1 MQTEPERNE
10 LPPMLVSSWKRS
22 RKWGVDPKRV
32 QDELLTNGEL
42 EDRRERMRDLFQ
54 ACAPVLETLYTLVRH
69 SSFMVLVS
77 DRDGYIV
84 AKWGDLP
91 FTERASRVRLDVG
104 ANWEER
110 VKGTN
115 AIGTALAE
123 SKPVTV
129 WGNQHYCEENR
140 FLTCYAAPLYSP
152 TGDLLGILDVSG
164 DARLHHPHTLGMV
177 ITAAQACQA
186 RLLLHQTRRELIL
199 HIREMDAVM
208 ESLGHPLIA
217 VDTDGQI
224 TRVNQS
230 AARWLGNAMADCIGQ
245 PLTRWFDSDDVQAL
259 LTRSDRD
266 VSVLKP
272 AFADSGVAWVAK
284 PIQDER
290 KRTFRIH
297 LTGRIPTDSHFD
309 GQEPVSNLV
318 MGCPKVREV
327 FDLAVR
333 IAPSP
338 LTLLIRGETGTGKD
352 RLASAVHEAS
362 GRKGAFVAV
371 NCGAIPETLVESE
384 LFGYEK
390 GAFTGARKDGY
401 KGKFEAADG
410 GTLFLDE
417 IGDMPPASQVALLRV
432 LEEKKVTRIGSHRP
446 IPVDVRVIAAT
457 HQNLEQAVAEGRF
470 RADLFYRL
478 REMELV
484 LPPLRE
490 RTDLRTLAEH
500 FLKKVEQELGRAIGV
515 SDEVWPIL
523 EQHDWPGNLRE
534 LRQVIRQSAYQACL
548 IRGVDWISPQDLP
561 PLTREGPE
569 AEKAVSFLSI
579 VDAEERAIA
588 QAIQA
593 ARGNLSE
600 AARLL
605 GIGRTTLYRKLHKY
619 PHLKPR
625 C

>member
-1 MQTEPERNE
+1 
-10 LPPMLVSSWKRS
+10 
-22 RKWGVDPKRV
+22 
-32 QDELLTNGEL
+32 
-42 EDRRERMRDLFQ
+42 
-54 ACAPVLETLYTLVRH
+54 
-69 SSFMVLVS
+69 
-77 DRDGYIV
+77 
-84 AKWGDLP
+84 
-91 FTERASRVRLDVG
+91 
-104 ANWEER
+104 
-110 VKGTN
+110 
-115 AIGTALAE
+115 
-123 SKPVTV
+123 
-129 WGNQHYCEENR
+129 
-140 FLTCYAAPLYSP
+140 LYSP
-152 TGDLLGILDVSG
+152 TGELLGILDVSG

-186 RLLLHQTRRELIL
+186 RLLLHQARRELVL
-199 HIREMDAVM
+199 HLREADAMM
-208 ESLGHPLIA
+208 ESLSHPMIA
-217 VDTDGQI
+217 VDTEGLI

-230 AARWLGNAMADCIGQ
+230 AARWLGHAMEDCIGQ
-245 PLTRWFDSDDVQAL
+245 PLTRWFDPDEVKAL
-259 LTRSDRD
+259 LTSSVHD

-272 AFADSGVAWVAK
+272 IFTDRDVSWVAK
-284 PIQDER
+284 PILDDR

-297 LTGRIPTDSHFD
+297 LVGRIPVNRPTDE
-309 GQEPVSNLV
+309 QTAVSNLV
-318 MGCPKVREV
+318 IGCPKVREV
-327 FDLAVR
+327 FELAIR

-352 RLASAVHEAS
+352 RLARAVHEAS

-490 RTDLRTLAEH
+490 RTDLRLLAEH
-500 FLKKVEQELGRAIGV
+500 FLEKVEQELGRAIAV
-515 SDEVWPIL
+515 SAEVWSIL

-534 LRQVIRQSAYQACL
+534 LRQVIRQSAYHACL

-561 PLTREGPE
+561 PLKREKPE
-569 AEKAVSFLSI
+569 TGKTVLFLSI
-579 VDAEERAIA
+579 DDAEERAIA

-605 GIGRTTLYRKLHKY
+605 GIGRTTLYRKLRKY
-619 PHLKPR
+619 PHLKPT

>member
-10 LPPMLVSSWKRS
+10 LPPMLVSSWKRCH
-22 RKWGVDPKRV
+22 KWGVDPKSV
-32 QDELLTNGEL
+32 QDELLTDGEL
-42 EDRRERMRDLFQ
+42 EDRRERMHDLFQ
-54 ACAPVLETLYTLVRH
+54 ACKPILETLYTQVRQ
-69 SSFMVLVS
+69 SDFMVLVS

-84 AKWGDLP
+84 TKWGEPP

-123 SKPVTV
+123 SQPVSV
-129 WGNQHYCEENR
+129 WGNQHFCEENR

-152 TGDLLGILDVSG
+152 TGELLGILDVSG

-186 RLLLHQTRRELIL
+186 RLLLHQTRRELVL
-199 HIREMDAVM
+199 HMREMDAVM
-208 ESLGHPLIA
+208 ESLGHPMIA
-217 VDTDGQI
+217 VDTDGLI
-224 TRVNQS
+224 TRLNQS
-230 AARWLGNAMADCIGQ
+230 AARMLGNQMADCIGQ
-245 PLTRWFDSDDVQAL
+245 PMTRWFDPDDVQAL

-266 VSVLKP
+266 VTILS
-272 AFADSGVAWVAK
+272 FADGGVSWVAK
-284 PIQDER
+284 PVQDER

-297 LTGRIPTDSHFD
+297 LAGRTPADRQSD
-309 GQEPVSNLV
+309 GMKPVSNLV
-318 MGCPKVREV
+318 MGCPKVRKV
-327 FDLAVR
+327 FELAVR

-352 RLASAVHEAS
+352 RLARAVHEAS

-371 NCGAIPETLVESE
+371 NCGAIPATLVESE

-390 GAFTGARKDGY
+390 GAFTGARKSGY

-417 IGDMPPASQVALLRV
+417 IGDMPTASQVALLRV

-484 LPPLRE
+484 LPALRE
-490 RTDLRTLAEH
+490 RTDLRLLADH
-500 FLKKVEQELGRAIGV
+500 FLKKVEQELGRAIRV
-515 SDEVWPIL
+515 SAEVWPIL
-523 EQHDWPGNLRE
+523 EQYDWQGNLRE
-534 LRQVIRQSAYQACL
+534 LRQVIRQAAYQACL
-548 IRGVDWISPQDLP
+548 IRGVDWITPRDLP
-561 PLTREGPE
+561 PLRREASGS
-569 AEKAVSFLSI
+569 EKTVSFLSI
-579 VDAEERAIA
+579 DDAEERTIA

-593 ARGNLSE
+593 THGNLSA

>member
-10 LPPMLVSSWKRS
+10 LPPMLVSSWQRC

-32 QDELLTNGEL
+32 QDELLTDGEL
-42 EDRRERMRDLFQ
+42 EDRRERMHDLFQ
-54 ACAPVLETLYTLVRH
+54 ACKPILETLYTQVRQ
-69 SSFMVLVS
+69 SDFMVLVS

-84 AKWGDLP
+84 AKWGEPP

-129 WGNQHYCEENR
+129 WGNQHFCEENR

-152 TGDLLGILDVSG
+152 TGELVGILDVSG

-186 RLLLHQTRRELIL
+186 RLLLQQTRRELVL
-199 HIREMDAVM
+199 HMREMDAVM
-208 ESLGHPLIA
+208 ESLGQPLIA
-217 VDTDGQI
+217 VDTDGLI
-224 TRVNQS
+224 TRLNQS
-230 AARWLGNAMADCIGQ
+230 AARLLGNPMADCIGQ
-245 PLTRWFDSDDVQAL
+245 PMTRWFDSDDVQAL
-259 LTRSDRD
+259 LTKSDRD
-266 VSVLKP
+266 VTILS
-272 AFADSGVAWVAK
+272 FADSDVSWVAK
-284 PIQDER
+284 SVQDER

-297 LTGRIPTDSHFD
+297 LAGRTPADRQSD
-309 GQEPVSNLV
+309 GVKPVSNLV
-318 MGCPKVREV
+318 MDCPKVRKV
-327 FDLAVR
+327 FELAVR

-352 RLASAVHEAS
+352 RLARAVHEAS

-371 NCGAIPETLVESE
+371 NCGAIPATLVESE

-390 GAFTGARKDGY
+390 GAFTGARKNGY

-417 IGDMPPASQVALLRV
+417 IGDMPTASQVALLRV

-484 LPPLRE
+484 LPALRE
-490 RTDLRTLAEH
+490 RTDLRLLADH
-500 FLKKVEQELGRAIGV
+500 FLKQVEQELGRAIKV
-515 SDEVWPIL
+515 SAEVWPIL
-523 EQHDWPGNLRE
+523 EQYDWPGNLRE
-534 LRQVIRQSAYQACL
+534 LRQVIRQAAYQACL
-548 IRGVDWISPQDLP
+548 IRGVDWITPQDLP
-561 PLTREGPE
+561 TLRREESGS
-569 AEKAVSFLSI
+569 EKTVSFFSI
-579 VDAEERAIA
+579 DDAEERAIA

-593 ARGNLSE
+593 AHGNLSA

-605 GIGRTTLYRKLHKY
+605 GIGRTTLYRKLHKF